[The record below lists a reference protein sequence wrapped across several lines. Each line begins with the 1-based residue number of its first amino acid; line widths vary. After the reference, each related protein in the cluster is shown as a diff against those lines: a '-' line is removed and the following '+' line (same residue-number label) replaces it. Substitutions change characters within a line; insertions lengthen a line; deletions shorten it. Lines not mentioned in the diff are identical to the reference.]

1 MHTHETNSSFSR
13 HVPGLQLAFDSTSLT
28 ALKTCPRKYQ
38 YEIVE
43 GWTGRSVSVH
53 LAFGIAVH
61 EGKER
66 YDRARAEGRGYDEAV
81 EEVIER
87 ALMDT
92 WNPELQRPVPW
103 CLSGDPN
110 KNRLTLIRTLVWYF
124 EEYREDALET
134 IVFADGKPAVEL
146 SFSFDTNFW
155 TQGGNTHYGDK
166 GAAKMPERFVLCGHI
181 DRLGELN
188 GAPHVADVKT
198 TKHTIS
204 ESFFASFTPNT
215 QFSMYPLA
223 ARVFYSLP
231 VRGIVVDGIQ
241 VAVTFSRF
249 ERRVLPRSD
258 ESLSDFLRD
267 CGQWFKVAE
276 SYARAGHWP
285 MNETS
290 CGNYGGCPFRIVCS
304 HPPSSSV
311 APGIR
316 CKSAGTS
323 NGILPMEDFYA

>member
-1 MHTHETNSSFSR
+1 MHTNETNSSFSR
-13 HVPGLQLAFDSTSLT
+13 HVPGLQLAWDSTSLT

-43 GWTGRSVSVH
+43 GWQGRGQNIH
-53 LAFGIAVH
+53 LSFGICVH

-66 YDRARAEGRGYDEAV
+66 YDRARAAGEDHDTAV
-81 EEVIER
+81 YAVIEQT
-87 ALMDT
+87 LLDT
-92 WNPELQRPVPW
+92 WDGQLGRPSPW

-110 KNRLTLIRTLVWYF
+110 KNRLTLVRTLVWYF
-124 EEYREDALET
+124 EEYANDPLET
-134 IVFADGKPAVEL
+134 IIFADGKPAVEL

-155 TQGGNTHYGDK
+155 THSGL
-166 GAAKMPERFVLCGHI
+166 ERFVLCGHI

-204 ESFFASFTPNT
+204 ENFFSSFTPNT

-223 ARVFYSLP
+223 ARVFYSMP

-241 VAVTFSRF
+241 VAVSFSRF

-258 ESLSDFLRD
+258 ESLSDFLHD
-267 CGQWFKVAE
+267 CGQWFAVAE
-276 SYARAGHWP
+276 GYARAAHWP
-285 MNETS
+285 MNETA

-304 HPPSSSV
+304 HPPSVRSEWLEASFTRRTWDPLKV
-311 APGIR
+311 RGDI
-316 CKSAGTS
+316 
-323 NGILPMEDFYA
+323 